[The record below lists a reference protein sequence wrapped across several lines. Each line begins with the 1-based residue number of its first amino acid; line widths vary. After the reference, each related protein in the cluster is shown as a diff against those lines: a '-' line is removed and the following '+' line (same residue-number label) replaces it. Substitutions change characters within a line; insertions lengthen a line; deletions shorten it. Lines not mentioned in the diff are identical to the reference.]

1 MWYNVTTPKYT
12 WRVLYLISKSIFI
25 TRFKQLCKLKK
36 KTQAE
41 IAESLGISVN
51 GLKHY
56 MRKTNNA
63 FPPVEYLDLMAKEFD
78 VDVAYLIG
86 EIDVPKHASLTVA
99 NTTGLSTRE
108 RDFQNDLKWDDEF
121 DALIHEYY
129 PAYQKKKNK
138 RNINEYSDR
147 TYAIDLITRS
157 SKEYSYKFCL
167 FIDILANSN
176 KIAELV
182 ELTYTLLFQ
191 SGEDNTVLI
200 KTKDSLKHAYETKVA
215 DKKILKNRIILLF
228 DEILTDITDFSGFI
242 DSDTAEIMARQLLE
256 FIEKHYFN
264 IPRPKIK
271 KIISRRLEEIR
282 ELDETSI
289 ILAYSPEK
297 ILGGFLV
304 KLAERY
310 EYKLSSEFLEK
321 YEKELPHSLSYYMN
335 DFQFY
340 KNGKKNYY

>member
-1 MWYNVTTPKYT
+1 M
-12 WRVLYLISKSIFI
+12 ISKSIFI

-108 RDFQNDLKWDDEF
+108 RDFQNDLKW
-121 DALIHEYY
+121 IHEYY

>member
-1 MWYNVTTPKYT
+1 MQYNVTTPKCT
-12 WRVLYLISKSIFI
+12 QEVLYLINKGIFI

-41 IAESLGISVN
+41 IAESLGISIN

-99 NTTGLSTRE
+99 NATGLNTRE
-108 RDFQNDLKWDDEF
+108 RDFQNDLEWDDEF
-121 DALIHEYY
+121 YALAREYY
-129 PAYQKKKNK
+129 PAYPQKKNK
-138 RNINEYSDR
+138 RSINEYADR

-157 SKEYSYKFCL
+157 SKEYSYKFCF
-167 FIDILANSN
+167 FIDFLANSN

-182 ELTYTLLFQ
+182 ELTYTLLFE
-191 SGEDNTVLI
+191 SAEENIVII
-200 KTKDSLKHAYETKVA
+200 KTNDSLKHAYKKEIA
-215 DKKILKNRIILLF
+215 DKKILKNRIISLF
-228 DEILTDITDFSGFI
+228 DEILTDKVDFSGFT
-242 DSDTAEIMARQLLE
+242 DSDTAEIMVRQLLG
-256 FIEKHYFN
+256 FIEKYYFN
-264 IPRPKIK
+264 ISRPKMI

-289 ILAYSPEK
+289 ILGYSPKK
-297 ILGGFLV
+297 ILEGFLV

-310 EYKLSSEFLEK
+310 KYQLSSEFIEK
-321 YEKELPHSLSYYMN
+321 YEKELPHSLSYYTN
-335 DFQFY
+335 DYQFY
-340 KNGKKNYY
+340 RNRKKNYF